1 MDEKVKRSFSLP
13 RNDKRSGDRAWR
25 EYRALNRPN
34 LSSYFLNEF
43 KLAPLVILG
52 DQVAD
57 DVR

>member
-1 MDEKVKRSFSLP
+1 MTNARVIGHGGS
-13 RNDKRSGDRAWR
+13 
-25 EYRALNRPN
+25 RALNRPN

>member
-1 MDEKVKRSFSLP
+1 MRRSKEVS
-13 RNDKRSGDRAWR
+13 RCHEMTNARVIGHGGS
-25 EYRALNRPN
+25 RALNRPN